1 VRLSA
6 FHTGLRFAHPIG
18 YLGVAPYPLG
28 QRLPLL
34 AATFTAAGCLLA
46 AAFGFGAIYALR
58 RTGSSL
64 TLAAMSGV
72 AALQA
77 LVENIRPLV
86 AYDYPM
92 HAWRVAAIWLLAAAF
107 AVLLA
112 AYAASRFLPRARGR
126 LTIAAAAAV
135 AATWRLPG
143 FDEKTGWALLVGVA
157 LAAAAAAMGA
167 RRGMAG
173 ARLTLGYLL
182 AFVALAIAVPT
193 LFLDLSFFLLAAA
206 LVLPLLMVEVVRLG
220 RDDTAREAALTRAA
234 SRPDRLTVASARGVE
249 LVPVADIVAVVGADD
264 YVELRLAGGRSLLH
278 AARLDRLEGQLP
290 PAFLR
295 VHRSAI
301 ANLARVQRL
310 ERDGTRWRLHLSDGV
325 DLPVSRARLAAL
337 REALDDPLPFRATA

>member
-1 VRLSA
+1 
-6 FHTGLRFAHPIG
+6 
-18 YLGVAPYPLG
+18 
-28 QRLPLL
+28 
-34 AATFTAAGCLLA
+34 
-46 AAFGFGAIYALR
+46 
-58 RTGSSL
+58 
-64 TLAAMSGV
+64 
-72 AALQA
+72 
-77 LVENIRPLV
+77 
-86 AYDYPM
+86 
-92 HAWRVAAIWLLAAAF
+92 
-107 AVLLA
+107 
-112 AYAASRFLPRARGR
+112 
-126 LTIAAAAAV
+126 
-135 AATWRLPG
+135 
-143 FDEKTGWALLVGVA
+143 
-157 LAAAAAAMGA
+157 
-167 RRGMAG
+167 
-173 ARLTLGYLL
+173 
-182 AFVALAIAVPT
+182 
-193 LFLDLSFFLLAAA
+193 
-206 LVLPLLMVEVVRLG
+206 MVEVVRLG